1 MANSIKIKKGKI
13 LVYRVFDVG
22 DEINL
27 EAALQVLE
35 QSKSPLRFKLKRE
48 SRAMVIKNA
57 PLCLALGN
65 WDYQFQGLKT
75 QVESVGKLWHFGV
88 FSICFVM
95 TLPEDIS
102 WSQLIEYASHLENDT
117 TLDQMAKQ
125 KTEELVTQI
134 SSVIKNRNV
143 SSDFFEDY
151 MVHFIQQVEG
161 VEQPSELFDK
171 ANIDALILAE
181 TRDRDNLSLQV
192 KSSLRE
198 NIFQYTVS
206 DMAVIDWN
214 SALVV
219 EPSGSLDVPDVIE
232 FALCQLL
239 EMRYY
244 DDVLDDLLNSLYNS
258 VHNKKKSML
267 NNRYS
272 SLAEEAG
279 QKYLEI
285 SETIESVQNSM
296 KVVGDFYLATIFRA
310 TLKRFRFGDWQASVD
325 TKLENL
331 LEVSKL
337 LHGEVHEQRSLA
349 MELVVIILI
358 AICCIPII
366 NSFIN

>member
-1 MANSIKIKKGKI
+1 MSNSVKIKKGKV

-35 QSKSPLRFKLKRE
+35 QGISPLRFRLKRE
-48 SRAMVIKNA
+48 SRAIVIKNA
-57 PLCLALGN
+57 PLSLSLGN
-65 WDYQFQGLKT
+65 WEYEFGGVKT

-88 FSICFVM
+88 FSICFVI
-95 TLPEDIS
+95 TLPEDFS
-102 WSQLIEYASHLENDT
+102 WSQLINYASHLENDSF
-117 TLDQMAKQ
+117 LDQMAKQ
-125 KTEELVTQI
+125 KTEDLILQI

-151 MVHFIQQVEG
+151 MVHFIEQVEG
-161 VEQPSELFDK
+161 VDQPTELFEK

-181 TRDRDNLSLQV
+181 TRDRDNLSNQV
-192 KSSLRE
+192 KSSLKD
-198 NIFQYTVS
+198 NVFQYTKS
-206 DMAVIDWN
+206 DLAVIDWN

-219 EPSGSLDVPDVIE
+219 DETGSLDVPDVIE

-244 DDVLDDLLNSLYNS
+244 DDVLDELLGSLYNS
-258 VHNKKKSML
+258 VHGKKKSML

-272 SLAEEAG
+272 KLAEEAG

-310 TLKRFRFGDWQASVD
+310 SLKRFRFGDWQASVD
-325 TKLENL
+325 TKLDNL
-331 LEVSKL
+331 LQVSKL
-337 LHGEVHEQRSLA
+337 LHGEVHEQRGLA
-349 MELVVIILI
+349 MELVVIVLI